1 MARRKRRKG
10 GRSAQQNKFA
20 SAARSCH
27 AALRRGDLP
36 RKGEFASCMSS
47 ELRRGRRK

>member
-1 MARRKRRKG
+1 MARRRRRKG
-10 GRSAQQNKFA
+10 GRTAQQNRFA
-20 SAARSCH
+20 AAARACH

-47 ELRRGRRK
+47 EMRSRKR